1 MAQSQQTRLDLL
13 RRSGLLEPEARASF
27 ERFARLASSLLKMP
41 TALVTLLDEDRQVFL
56 SQQGMAEP
64 WASRGETPIEY
75 SYCQKL
81 LFQSGPLQVEDSDQH
96 PDFRNHPGR
105 RVLNVGS
112 YLGVPLNL
120 NETMTLGAL
129 CVIDSRARR
138 FTPEDVDLL
147 KDLAE
152 SVVSDI
158 RLRLTSQ
165 ALDHSQAHLSA
176 LLHQA
181 PLGVFELCDRT
192 GTVRSGNPMAAR
204 LLGFNACDL
213 VGHHL
218 SEWVHP
224 EDHSQLQILDRLW
237 QKQESRCELE
247 ARFLRDGQD
256 AFWGRLH
263 ASLVTGE
270 GHRPIVL
277 ALLEDIT
284 DYRAAMEQLLR
295 QSRELEELS
304 LTDPLT
310 GLTNRRGF
318 MSIGKKLMLVFEREV
333 QSAAVIFID
342 LNDLKKTNDSLG
354 HEVGDQMICEFAQV
368 LRDTFRQADLIA
380 RLGGDEFALLTANL
394 EPAHEMA
401 LTARLETHLD
411 RVNAAPDRKYRL
423 TCALG
428 MAFFH
433 PQQSKDLE
441 GLLKQADQ
449 LMYADKKRRKV
460 GRP

>member
-1 MAQSQQTRLDLL
+1 MVQSQQNRLELL

-27 ERFARLASSLLKMP
+27 ERFARLASSLLDIP
-41 TALVTLLDEDRQVFL
+41 IALVTLLDDDRQVFL
-56 SQQGMAEP
+56 SQQGMPEP
-64 WASRGETPIEY
+64 WRSRAETPMEY
-75 SYCQKL
+75 SFCQRL
-81 LFQSGPLQVEDSDQH
+81 LLQNGPLQVDDSAQH
-96 PDFRNHPGR
+96 PEFRNHPGR
-105 RVLNVGS
+105 VALNIGA
-112 YLGVPLNL
+112 YLGVPLSL
-120 NETMTLGAL
+120 NECTTLGAL
-129 CVIDSRARR
+129 CVIDSQARQ
-138 FTPEDVDLL
+138 FSQKDVALL
-147 KDLAE
+147 QDLAE

-176 LLHQA
+176 LLQQA

-204 LLGFNACDL
+204 LLGYSVCELA
-213 VGHHL
+213 GHHL

-224 EDHSQLQILDRLW
+224 DDRPQLEILDQLW
-237 QKQESRCELE
+237 QNQETRCELE
-247 ARFLRDGQD
+247 ARFLRDGAD
-256 AFWGRLH
+256 PFWGRLH

-277 ALLEDIT
+277 AMLEDIT
-284 DYRAAMEQLLR
+284 DYRKALDQLLR
-295 QSRELEELS
+295 QARELEELS

-333 QSAAVIFID
+333 ESAAVIFID
-342 LNDLKKTNDSLG
+342 LNDLKQTNDTLG
-354 HEVGDQMICEFAQV
+354 HEVGDEMICEFAQA

-380 RLGGDEFALLTANL
+380 RLGGDEFALLAANL
-394 EPAHEMA
+394 EPAHEPI
-401 LTARLETHLD
+401 LTARLEANLE
-411 RVNAAPDRKYRL
+411 RINSARDRKFRL

-433 PQQSKDLE
+433 PSQSKDLE
-441 GLLKQADQ
+441 VLLKQADHR
-449 LMYADKKRRKV
+449 MYADKKRRKA
-460 GRP
+460 GRL